1 MKGLRRPH
9 LDVHKSDQCPNVGT
23 VNNAIRGAG
32 KKLSREENEFISILL
47 QIFFLILTNS
57 YRHQI

>member
-23 VNNAIRGAG
+23 VNNAISGAG
-32 KKLSREENEFISILL
+32 KNYQEKKNEFITKHLL
-47 QIFFLILTNS
+47 LIAVLRKKIFG
-57 YRHQI
+57 

>member
-23 VNNAIRGAG
+23 VNNAISGAEKG
-32 KKLSREENEFISILL
+32 EEK
-47 QIFFLILTNS
+47 
-57 YRHQI
+57 

>member
-23 VNNAIRGAG
+23 VNNAISGAG
-32 KKLSREENEFISILL
+32 KNYQERRKMSLVL
-47 QIFFLILTNS
+47 
-57 YRHQI
+57 

>member
-47 QIFFLILTNS
+47 QIFF
-57 YRHQI
+57 